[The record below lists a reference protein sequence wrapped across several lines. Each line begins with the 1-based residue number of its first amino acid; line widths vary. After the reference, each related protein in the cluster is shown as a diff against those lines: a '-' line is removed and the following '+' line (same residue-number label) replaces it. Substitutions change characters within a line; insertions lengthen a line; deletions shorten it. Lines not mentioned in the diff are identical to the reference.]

1 MQVTQE
7 TLPRTASG
15 DAVVISPS
23 GSVDMHESPKLRA
36 VLLAEIAKKP
46 AVVVVD
52 LSAVSFIDSSGVAT
66 LVEALKATRAAGAAL
81 VLCGMNAKVKDVFE
95 LARLDQVFRIVCTR
109 REALEGGA

>member
-7 TLPRTASG
+7 TLGAA
-15 DAVVISPS
+15 AVVAPS

-36 VLLAEIAKKP
+36 ALLFEIAKKP

-66 LVEALKATRAAGAAL
+66 LVEALKATRAAGSAL

-95 LARLDQVFRIVCTR
+95 LARLEKVFRIVPTR
-109 REALEGGA
+109 QDALMAGA